1 MKSGRDIPRNPIFM
15 VLSGPSGVG
24 KDSVARILR
33 NLYPEL
39 VFTVNVTSRPPRPH
53 EIEGM
58 DHQFVDETRFLKLL
72 DGGELLEH
80 ARVYGHWYG
89 VPKQQ
94 VLDALG
100 RGLDVIARVDI
111 QGAATIKSNAPD
123 AILVFL
129 EPPSLEEL
137 ERRLKGRRTESK
149 DELKIRLQIAEEEM
163 AESTWF
169 DYVIVND
176 TDSAEQAARQLFDI
190 FAPEGTVPNRPF

>member
-1 MKSGRDIPRNPIFM
+1 MTSGQNISRRPIFL

-24 KDSVARILR
+24 KDSVAKILRILH
-33 NLYPEL
+33 PDL
-39 VFTVNVTSRPPRPH
+39 VFTVNVTSRPPRPY
-53 EIEGM
+53 EIEGV
-58 DHQFVDETRFLKLL
+58 DHHFVDETKFLELV
-72 DGGELLEH
+72 DSDALLEY
-80 ARVYGHWYG
+80 ARVYGYWYG
-89 VPKQQ
+89 VPKKQ

-129 EPPSLEEL
+129 EPPSLGEL
-137 ERRLKGRRTESK
+137 ERRLKGRRTESE
-149 DELKIRLQIAEEEM
+149 DELTIRLKVAGQEM

-176 TDSAEQAARQLFDI
+176 TDSSEQTARQIFDI
-190 FAPEGTVPNRPF
+190 LAREGTIPKRHF